1 MVTKS
6 SKKGEKFE
14 EGLTELEAIVAR
26 LESGDTTLEESLD
39 LFEKG
44 TGKLKRL
51 SGMLDEA
58 QQKVEILTKDTS
70 GTVKT
75 EPFEEGRE
83 D

>member
-1 MVTKS
+1 LGKT

-14 EGLTELEAIVAR
+14 EGLTELESIVAR

-44 TGKLKRL
+44 TEKLKRL
-51 SGMLDEA
+51 TGMLDEA
-58 QQKVEILTKDTS
+58 QRKVEILTKNNS

-75 EPFEEGRE
+75 EPFEEDQE